1 MLWALEGLG
10 MLHWGTHSKAGR
22 LAGSRLA
29 SSYDWMLMM
38 MLSLASAGPPLPEE
52 LAGFFW
58 AKKVLL
64 AVIS

>member
-10 MLHWGTHSKAGR
+10 MLHWGTHRRAGQ

-29 SSYDWMLMM
+29 SSYDWTLMM
-38 MLSLASAGPPLPEE
+38 MLSLSSAGPHLPGE

-58 AKKVLL
+58 GREILL

>member
-10 MLHWGTHSKAGR
+10 MLHWGTHRGTAR
-22 LAGSRLA
+22 LAGSRPA
-29 SSYDWMLMM
+29 SSQNEMLMM
-38 MLSLASAGPPLPEE
+38 MLSLSSAGPHLPGE

-58 AKKVLL
+58 GTEVLL